1 MKKIIIA
8 LILLFSFVEAG
19 AQENKITV
27 AVLPFKNVSGEKA
40 HNWLSETISE
50 SITTKLGESK
60 EVSLIER
67 AQLLTALQEFKYIKS
82 GMVDVKT
89 AVKIGK
95 QIGAKIVVIGSY
107 TIFQGKLKIDAR
119 FVDVET
125 AEIIATAD
133 DLGLYTNALEL
144 STAVGFKLY
153 GKLTRVLDIK
163 SVSQTATAQ
172 DVKKPTKLQED
183 YDKVQKELD
192 ELKKQLA
199 AAKGAK
205 EKKEVKEK
213 ITAQKNIQ
221 EDILQ
226 ADELFNKGYAANEKG
241 EYRKAIEYYTKVV
254 ALQPNAK
261 DALNNIGLAY
271 SRLNE
276 LQNAE
281 KFYMKALEIDPKY
294 AISLNGMGLIMWKA
308 KKYSEAEAYY
318 KKAIQNDPKYYLAY
332 YNMGVLYE
340 DMGKLYG
347 HTKYYEE
354 SKKNYRKTLEIN
366 PSYANAMINLG
377 IILETK
383 DKNYSD
389 AEYWY
394 KRASQVSPDNHLA
407 YYNLG
412 FLYSNK
418 EFSGYNADTAIGYYR
433 KVTEL
438 KPDHDLSYFYIGNL
452 YYGDKKDYPN
462 AIAAYEKAIQLYG
475 KDAAYYNN
483 IGLVYEAQKNYTR
496 AESYYRKSIEVD
508 PKYGAAWESL
518 GYAMYYQ
525 NRHNE
530 AKDAWKKAI
539 SLGKTSAKDALKK
552 HYNITDESIVPVP
565 APLPTPTPSPSPSP
579 SPAPSLSI
587 SIPSGLS
594 AYEYYSRGY
603 DYKWNKND
611 PDTAIQYYLKAI
623 SIDPNH
629 ENTLFE
635 LGYAYNEK
643 KEYDKAIEYY
653 NRVLAIN
660 PRAKDALNNIGLSYE
675 YKKDYVTAE
684 SYYRKSIAVDP
695 SYGLAWESLGY
706 ALYYQYKDN
715 EAIEAWKKAASL
727 GREKSKEAL
736 KKYFNITY

>member
-1 MKKIIIA
+1 MKKIIIV

-50 SITTKLGESK
+50 SIISKLGESK

-67 AQLLTALQEFKYIKS
+67 SQLDQALQEYKYQKS
-82 GMVDVKT
+82 GMVDAKT
-89 AVKIGK
+89 AAKIGK
-95 QIGAKIVVIGSY
+95 QIGAKVVVIGTY
-107 TIFQGKLKIDAR
+107 TIVKDKLKIDAR

-125 AEIIATAD
+125 AEIKATAS
-133 DLGLYTNALEL
+133 DLGLKDNVLEL
-144 STAVGFKLY
+144 SNAVAFKLF
-153 GKLTRVLDIK
+153 GSLTRVLDIK
-163 SVSQTATAQ
+163 SVSQTAEANV
-172 DVKKPTKLQED
+172 VKQPTKLKEE
-183 YDKVQKELD
+183 YEKTQKELD

-199 AAKGAK
+199 AAKGVK
-205 EKKEVKEK
+205 EKKQVEAK
-213 ITAQKNIQ
+213 ITAKENVK
-221 EDILQ
+221 EDIAQ
-226 ADELFNKGYAANEKG
+226 ANELFNKGYEANEKG
-241 EYRKAIEYYTKVV
+241 EYRRAIEYYTKVI
-254 ALQPNAK
+254 AIQPDAK

-271 SRLNE
+271 SRLNDQ
-276 LQNAE
+276 QNAE
-281 KFYMKALEIDPKY
+281 KFYMKALEIDPNY
-294 AISLNGMGLIMWKA
+294 AIALNGMGLVKWKA
-308 KKYSEAEAYY
+308 KNYSEAEAYY

-332 YNMGVLYE
+332 YNMGILYE
-340 DMGKLYG
+340 DMKQYENS
-347 HTKYYEE
+347 KAYY
-354 SKKNYRKTLEIN
+354 KRTLDIN

-383 DKNYSD
+383 DKHYSD

-394 KRASQVSPDNHLA
+394 KRASEASPDSHLA
-407 YYNLG
+407 YYNMG

-418 EFSGYNADTAIGYYR
+418 EFSGYNADKAIGYYR

-438 KPDHDLSYFYIGNL
+438 KPDHDLSYFYMGNL
-452 YYGDKKDYPN
+452 YYWDKKDYSN

-475 KDAAYYNN
+475 KDPAYFNN
-483 IGLVYEAQKNYTR
+483 IGLVYEAQKDYIK
-496 AESYYRKSIEVD
+496 AESYYRKAIEVD

-518 GYAMYYQ
+518 GYAMFYQ
-525 NRHNE
+525 YKDND
-530 AKDAWKKAI
+530 AKEAWKKAV

-565 APLPTPTPSPSPSP
+565 APLPTPTPSP

-629 ENTLFE
+629 ENALFE
-635 LGYAYNEK
+635 LGYVYNEK
-643 KEYDKAIEYY
+643 KEYAKAIEYY
-653 NRVLAIN
+653 NRVLALN
-660 PRAKDALNNIGLSYE
+660 PRAKDALNNIGLAYE
-675 YKKDYVTAE
+675 YQKDYVTAE
-684 SYYRKSIAVDP
+684 RYYRKSIDVDP

-715 EAIEAWKKAASL
+715 EAIDAWKKAASL